1 VSFSLSSPSD
11 DDAADLPPA
20 RLLHA
25 MVESVADALFALDRR
40 GCFVFLNGA
49 AERRL
54 GRLRADLLGRPI
66 WLEFPE
72 AVGTPFEREIQ
83 RAFAENVAVEFEG
96 CLPAGPSPVRVR
108 AHPIDAGLAV
118 SVGEIAS
125 ADDKDRR
132 VLNDAR
138 LFEAQRLESVGTLA
152 AGMAHELNNALVPV
166 VMGAGLL
173 KRAELP
179 ADLLPVVTNMEQSA
193 SRGAALLKQV
203 LAFARGAPG
212 TRVPVALADLFAQV
226 CAVVKATFPR
236 DIAVDCA
243 VSAELPAI
251 PGDPT
256 QLKQVFLNL
265 CVNAR
270 DAMPRG
276 GRLRVT
282 SRVRSLSP
290 DEMNRYPGA
299 SPGRYVEIEIADSGP
314 GMPPDVKRRA
324 FEPFFTTKAVGKGTG
339 LGLPVALGIVRGHG
353 GDVEIVTREGAGTV
367 VRVLLP
373 VEVRPQTVPEATA
386 EAGAELQGGGARVLV
401 VDDDPAVLS
410 VVRRALG
417 MRGFQVL
424 AADNGT
430 EAVAVFARWRREVA
444 VVLTDLAMPGM
455 DGADLIGAL
464 RAIEPGVRI
473 VAFSGLDDPDTAGR
487 LDRLGVSHFLAKPPR
502 IDAMVS
508 ILAEALARPAGDP
521 GPPQSP

>member
-1 VSFSLSSPSD
+1 
-11 DDAADLPPA
+11 
-20 RLLHA
+20 
-25 MVESVADALFALDRR
+25 
-40 GCFVFLNGA
+40 
-49 AERRL
+49 
-54 GRLRADLLGRPI
+54 
-66 WLEFPE
+66 
-72 AVGTPFEREIQ
+72 
-83 RAFAENVAVEFEG
+83 
-96 CLPAGPSPVRVR
+96 
-108 AHPIDAGLAV
+108 
-118 SVGEIAS
+118 
-125 ADDKDRR
+125 
-132 VLNDAR
+132 
-138 LFEAQRLESVGTLA
+138 
-152 AGMAHELNNALVPV
+152 
-166 VMGAGLL
+166 
-173 KRAELP
+173 
-179 ADLLPVVTNMEQSA
+179 
-193 SRGAALLKQV
+193 
-203 LAFARGAPG
+203 
-212 TRVPVALADLFAQV
+212 
-226 CAVVKATFPR
+226 
-236 DIAVDCA
+236 
-243 VSAELPAI
+243 
-251 PGDPT
+251 
-256 QLKQVFLNL
+256 
-265 CVNAR
+265 
-270 DAMPRG
+270 
-276 GRLRVT
+276 
-282 SRVRSLSP
+282 
-290 DEMNRYPGA
+290 
-299 SPGRYVEIEIADSGP
+299 VEIEIADSGP
-314 GMPPDVKRRA
+314 GMTPDVKRRA

-521 GPPQSP
+521 GPPRSP

>member
-1 VSFSLSSPSD
+1 
-11 DDAADLPPA
+11 
-20 RLLHA
+20 

-40 GCFVFLNGA
+40 GCFLFVNRA

-54 GRLRADLLGRPI
+54 GRARADLLGKPI

-83 RAFAENVAVEFEG
+83 RAFAERTAVEFEG
-96 CLPAGPSPVRVR
+96 CLPAGPAALRIR

-118 SVGEIAS
+118 AVSES
-125 ADDKDRR
+125 APVDDQDLR
-132 VLNDAR
+132 VINDAR

-173 KRAELP
+173 KRAALP
-179 ADLLPVVTNMEQSA
+179 DDLLPVVTNMEQSA
-193 SRGAALLKQV
+193 ARGAALLKQV

-212 TRVPVALADLFAQV
+212 TRVPIALADLFEQV
-226 CAVVKATFPR
+226 CAVVRATFPK
-236 DIAVDCA
+236 DIAVECA
-243 VSAELPAI
+243 VSTDLPAI

-270 DAMPRG
+270 DAMPDG

-282 SRVRSLSP
+282 SRLRSLSAGEVP
-290 DEMNRYPGA
+290 RHPGTA
-299 SPGRYVEIEIADSGP
+299 VGRYVEVEIADTGL

-324 FEPFFTTKAVGKGTG
+324 FEPFFTTKSVGKGTG

-353 GDVEIVTREGAGTV
+353 GGIEIASREGGGAA

-373 VEVRPQTVPEATA
+373 VEVRRPVPVEAVPDS
-386 EAGAELQGGGARVLV
+386 GAELQGGGARVLV

-417 MRGFQVL
+417 MRGFRVL
-424 AADNGT
+424 AVDNGA

-455 DGADLIGAL
+455 DGADLITAL
-464 RAIEPGVRI
+464 RAIEPDVRI
-473 VAFSGLDDPDTAGR
+473 VAFSGLDDPDTVRR
-487 LDRLGVSHFLAKPPR
+487 LDRLGVRHFLAKPPR

-521 GPPQSP
+521 GPPRST